1 MYQNQSHYSVFAPD
15 VGKKIQQLLW
25 AKFMKIV
32 SGLFLYLKNRRLR
45 TIVMITNR
53 SKTYPWSSREV
64 TILAADPCSARSG
77 RGSDGSDNG

>member
-15 VGKKIQQLLW
+15 VGKKIQQL
-25 AKFMKIV
+25 
-32 SGLFLYLKNRRLR
+32 
-45 TIVMITNR
+45 MITNR